1 MRKPISAGALLVIAG
16 TTSVLAADLPSTKGA
31 PVYAPPPPA
40 LSWTGVYVGGQ
51 VGIQWG
57 QTSWDR
63 FDPTNTTEISSE
75 LPYTN
80 NGVVGGGHVGYNYQ
94 VSQFVFGLEGDVE
107 GTNYHGNGAS
117 NDNTLLNTTRTNVEA
132 SIRARAGIAWNELLF
147 YLTGG
152 GTYANFHNNVQEST
166 RAPFLRV
173 TALAASAGPGAVVSN
188 LRSILIGRFG
198 SRTGFRNTVTMI
210 FSLAQK
216 LSIRVCG
223 IIGSRRVSAIS
234 SICFHRPRQS
244 SRNTKPAGP
253 ASGRSEKL
261 LVSVDPTL
269 EIESRCRQNNAAQPV
284 LG

>member
-1 MRKPISAGALLVIAG
+1 MRKAISAGALLLIAG

-31 PVYAPPPPA
+31 QVYAPPPPA

-94 VSQFVFGLEGDVE
+94 VNQFVFGLEGDVE

-152 GTYANFHNNVQEST
+152 GTYANFHNNVQDLPGTVFASDSFDRIGWTGGGGVEFAIDPNWSVRLEDRFSEYGHHDFFT
-166 RAPFLRV
+166 GPEVIHQGLWDNRVEAGFSYKFDLLSPPAPIV
-173 TALAASAGPGAVVSN
+173 A
-188 LRSILIGRFG
+188 
-198 SRTGFRNTVTMI
+198 
-210 FSLAQK
+210 K
-216 LSIRVCG
+216 Y
-223 IIGSRRVSAIS
+223 
-234 SICFHRPRQS
+234 
-244 SRNTKPAGP
+244 
-253 ASGRSEKL
+253 
-261 LVSVDPTL
+261 
-269 EIESRCRQNNAAQPV
+269 
-284 LG
+284 